1 MFTQSIYSTTLKP
14 LTILPLPSRARPRER
29 GASGAVARDKKEVEM
44 REERFCDSKTEMC
57 YFQI

>member
-29 GASGAVARDKKEVEM
+29 GASGAVARDKKVGGRKERGEVV
-44 REERFCDSKTEMC
+44 
-57 YFQI
+57 